1 MIKKAQSLLD
11 FINFMPPQAVEI
23 ERSLLTVKEA
33 DGLYK
38 LFKNSERDEYGNI
51 KLPDDIDST
60 LLMALTTKGVIESD
74 AKRVKLF
81 NPQRSIKITSKGKD
95 VIKKLI
101 LSNEKSTFVSNT
113 KTASVDIWHYDY

>member
-11 FINFMPPQAVEI
+11 FINFMPPQAVDI